1 MKVTVAVIEDAFLD
15 LQRLEHA
22 GVVIC
27 FRDAGDGTPTIMI
40 PGNGVPTM
48 FFDFFSGGGDGRNL
62 PLQEN
67 HEGYCRINVDS
78 DSCHFFDCFSEGILG
93 MIFNGAEDPKL
104 LTLFISSKMQFEKEE
119 PQVALKN
126 FVTELGSKKKTF
138 NAKNFN
144 ALKKFVYSNGP
155 KWLGKIF
162 NEQYSLNVNGPELIE
177 DATKEEMMGVK
188 DVFTVLERYFRAY
201 IKFTESMPMTKDE
214 FKKFIGTIENVP
226 KFVKETFGWDTY
238 HSLYYAMADFLQ
250 PRICGNKEC
259 GGFSFKKC
267 SKCNA
272 LHYCNKEC
280 QTKDFPYHKPACEY
294 WGKMWK
300 MNQVIPNTLSKI
312 CNQLTDAEKEVVT
325 MQVFVEELMRKIYS
339 CFHDELK
346 KGMKSKH
353 TEIIFLIMQ
362 REKRPGLPFEQFKVG
377 MNPEK
382 MDGLLGRGFESENFE
397 KFFKQMED
405 QLSDDGRRRRMPMEK
420 MLREWSSIMRF
431 LITTEHFEM
440 GPNGWIPRKV

>member
-15 LQRLEHA
+15 LQRLNHA

-27 FRDAGDGTPTIMI
+27 YREAGDGTPTIMI
-40 PGNGVPTM
+40 PGNGGPTV
-48 FFDFFSGGGDGRNL
+48 FFDFTGGGDERNMR
-62 PLQEN
+62 LQEN
-67 HEGYCRINVDS
+67 YDGYVRINVVS
-78 DSCHFFDCFSEGILG
+78 DSCHFFDCIGEGIVG

-104 LTLFISSKMQFEKEE
+104 LTLFISMKMHFEKDG
-119 PQVALKN
+119 PQVALMN
-126 FVTELGSKKKTF
+126 FVTGLNSKKKPF
-138 NAKNFN
+138 GAENFKD
-144 ALKKFVYSNGP
+144 LKKFIDSNGP

-162 NEQYSLNVNGPELIE
+162 DEQYSLNVDGPELIE
-177 DATKEEMMGVK
+177 DATKEEMVGVR
-188 DVFTVLERYFRAY
+188 DVYTVFEHYFQAY
-201 IKFTESMPMTKDE
+201 TKFTEIMPMTKDE
-214 FKKFIGTIENVP
+214 FKKFIGTIENIP

-238 HSLYYAMADFLQ
+238 HSLYYATADFLQ

-267 SKCNA
+267 AKCNA

-280 QTKDFPYHKPACEY
+280 QTKDFPYHKPACES

-300 MNQVIPNTLSKI
+300 VKQVIPNTLSII
-312 CNQLTDAEKEVVT
+312 CNRLADAEKEVVT
-325 MQVFVEELMRKIYS
+325 MQVFVEELLRKIYS

-353 TEIIFLIMQ
+353 AEIIFLIMQ
-362 REKRPGLPFEQFKVG
+362 REKSPAMDQFKVS

-382 MDGLLGRGFESENFE
+382 MDGLLGRGFQSGNFE

-405 QLSDDGRRRRMPMEK
+405 QLSEDEGIRMPLVKTLEI
-420 MLREWSSIMRF
+420 WSSVMGF
-431 LITTEHFEM
+431 QITTEHFEM
-440 GPNGWIPRKV
+440 VPNGWIPRKV